1 MPKNKLDACD
11 LHKLFI
17 SALDG
22 GVASVSDLESKPL
35 LADLCLPLPMRIRL
49 YMFNITHPPGGRTPG
64 EHKIQ
69 LIVPGQER
77 GQTGQ
82 FDQSNGRLVVLAGYS
97 EDSDVFVLWDAGL
110 YPEFSYSRNVQV
122 NPETV
127 YAAASGRLVTQDR
140 RLRGQGIEKVIA
152 APPQKLK
159 DALQL
164 RAQLTIAR
172 LVGGDE

>member
-1 MPKNKLDACD
+1 MPANKLDVRD
-11 LHKLFI
+11 LHRLFI

-35 LADLCLPLPMRIRL
+35 LVDLHLPLPMKIRL
-49 YMFNITHPPGGRTPG
+49 YIFNITHPPGGRTPG

-69 LIVPGQER
+69 LIVPGQGR
-77 GQTGQ
+77 GESGQ
-82 FDQSNGRLVVLAGYS
+82 FDHSSGRLVVLAGYS

-140 RLRGQGIEKVIA
+140 RLRGQGVEKVIA
-152 APPQKLK
+152 APPPKLK

-164 RAQLTIAR
+164 RAQLTVKR
-172 LVGGDE
+172 LIGGGK